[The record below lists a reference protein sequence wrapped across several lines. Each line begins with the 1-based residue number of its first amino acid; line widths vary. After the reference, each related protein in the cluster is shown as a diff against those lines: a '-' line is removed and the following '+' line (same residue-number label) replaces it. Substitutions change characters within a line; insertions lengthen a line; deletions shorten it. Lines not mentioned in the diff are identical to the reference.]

1 MYKCYQE
8 YLILLKERLPS
19 ICQYL
24 TYSHQM
30 KPSLGREGISM
41 KSAVPLND
49 SWQSTTLPQRL
60 FKSVPWG
67 QKFTQAKGIINKKSM
82 RHGHPPNS
90 TPSQHLSRSLK
101 RYLTENEA
109 SHKLFKSHLS
119 FLFATENHDPIT
131 KLSRIIQ
138 KHKLGKCVSWSN
150 LPKERDKRCKSH
162 LTLDIPPFPST
173 LCPPQR

>member
-49 SWQSTTLPQRL
+49 S
-60 FKSVPWG
+60 
-67 QKFTQAKGIINKKSM
+67 
-82 RHGHPPNS
+82 
-90 TPSQHLSRSLK
+90 
-101 RYLTENEA
+101 
-109 SHKLFKSHLS
+109 
-119 FLFATENHDPIT
+119 
-131 KLSRIIQ
+131 
-138 KHKLGKCVSWSN
+138 
-150 LPKERDKRCKSH
+150 
-162 LTLDIPPFPST
+162 
-173 LCPPQR
+173 